1 MAIAQKESDRK
12 FGKAQER
19 MAADRAHADRELAS
33 AFSGLNKALA
43 KQAAL
48 NDSRFRDTVA
58 NIKAARAE
66 ATAAVGQLRKDF
78 ATQMV
83 VVTALVKKTESQLT
97 SNIAKVSAEV
107 AEEKALQARVAER
120 TKKERALPS
129 SRTTVTPRTS

>member
-78 ATQMV
+78 ATQV